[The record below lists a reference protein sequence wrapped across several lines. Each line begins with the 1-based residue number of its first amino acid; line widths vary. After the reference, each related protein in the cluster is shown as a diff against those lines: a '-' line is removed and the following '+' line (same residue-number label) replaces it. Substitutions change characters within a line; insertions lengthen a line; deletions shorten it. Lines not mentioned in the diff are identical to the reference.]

1 MTVTFGNVLEK
12 SYVIDQ
18 ACIKYIVA
26 ARTNVTLFNNVVI
39 KKLWVYNIKIDN
51 FNGFLLYI
59 KHGTKNGTDLKT
71 EFFNSN
77 MMLFSLLDLYLC

>member
-39 KKLWVYNIKIDN
+39 KKNYE
-51 FNGFLLYI
+51 YI
-59 KHGTKNGTDLKT
+59 TLRLITSMG
-71 EFFNSN
+71 SC
-77 MMLFSLLDLYLC
+77 YI

>member
-39 KKLWVYNIKIDN
+39 KIYE
-51 FNGFLLYI
+51 YI
-59 KHGTKNGTDLKT
+59 TLRLITSMG
-71 EFFNSN
+71 SC
-77 MMLFSLLDLYLC
+77 YI

>member
-39 KKLWVYNIKIDN
+39 KKTMSI
-51 FNGFLLYI
+51 
-59 KHGTKNGTDLKT
+59 
-71 EFFNSN
+71 
-77 MMLFSLLDLYLC
+77 

>member
-39 KKLWVYNIKIDN
+39 KKLWAYNIKIDN

-59 KHGTKNGTDLKT
+59 KHGTQNGTDWKT